1 MNTYSTSSSMQ
12 ALIERRLKLFKHY
25 KINLLF
31 DVGANTGG
39 YGQIMRKFGFQ
50 GRIVSFEP
58 LCSAFKKL
66 REKVANDSLWQV
78 ENFALGNREG
88 KLKIN
93 VSKNSVSSSI
103 LEMLQLVTNVAPEA
117 GYIGSEEIKIY
128 RLDDVFHRYY
138 KAGNSVFLKID
149 TQGYEKKILKGAVKS
164 LKNITGLQVETSLVP
179 LYEGETLMHDMVRFI
194 KKLGYTMMSIEPGF
208 HNPATGQLLQA
219 DLIFFK

>member
-1 MNTYSTSSSMQ
+1 MNDNSTSSCLP

-66 REKVANDSLWQV
+66 KEKVSKDSLWQV

-88 KLKIN
+88 KSKIN

-103 LEMLQLVTNVAPEA
+103 LEMLQLVTNVAPDA
-117 GYIGSEEIKIY
+117 GCIGSEEIKIY
-128 RLDDVFHRYY
+128 RFDDVFHRYY
-138 KAGNSVFLKID
+138 RAGDSVFLKID

-164 LKNITGLQVETSLVP
+164 LKNIAGLQVETSLVP
-179 LYEGETLMHDMVRFI
+179 LYQGETLMHDLVRFI

>member
-1 MNTYSTSSSMQ
+1 MNNNSTSSGMH
-12 ALIERRLKLFKHY
+12 ALIERRLKLLKHY

-31 DVGANTGG
+31 DVGANAGG

-58 LCSAFKKL
+58 LYPAFKKL
-66 REKVANDSLWQV
+66 KEKVAKDSLWQV
-78 ENFALGNREG
+78 ENFALGNRKG

-93 VSKNSVSSSI
+93 VSENSVSSSI
-103 LEMLQLVTNVAPEA
+103 LEMLQLVTDVAPGA
-117 GYIGSEEIKIY
+117 GYIGSEEINIY
-128 RLDDVFHRYY
+128 RLDDVFYRYY
-138 KAGNSVFLKID
+138 KAGDSVFLKID

-164 LKNITGLQVETSLVP
+164 LKNIAGLQVETSLVP
-179 LYEGETLMHDMVRFI
+179 LYQGETLMHDMVRFI